1 MLRTAL
7 SPRTHCRNFSRA
19 IVARHAARPT
29 WALTGAPK
37 QATSESSKS
46 PPPPPYLNIKL
57 PDLSAPPPEA
67 EVHIPFT
74 PDYWESSR
82 AKANAA
88 ALAALHEEPQVPKI
102 IVVAGDSA
110 RADSTHISASIRE
123 HVTVEHHH
131 AEPASVPKAS
141 NLRTLF
147 IDVADDLM
155 LPKDLNAFK
164 YSKCQLPH
172 GDFEEMSTSTGT
184 GMSKFHNRTLDN
196 DQVRGI
202 WVIVGLFA
210 GSWVAGGL
218 LKKNSK
224 YAESE

>member
-1 MLRTAL
+1 MLSSDT
-7 SPRTHCRNFSRA
+7 SA
-19 IVARHAARPT
+19 ICPF
-29 WALTGAPK
+29 P
-37 QATSESSKS
+37 Q
-46 PPPPPYLNIKL
+46 
-57 PDLSAPPPEA
+57 
-67 EVHIPFT
+67 PFT
-74 PDYWESSR
+74 PDFWESSR
-82 AKANAA
+82 AKADAA
-88 ALAALHEEPQVPKI
+88 PPALPEEESQVPKV

-141 NLRTLF
+141 NLRALLT
-147 IDVADDLM
+147 DVADDCM
-155 LPKDLNAFK
+155 LPKDFNAFK
-164 YSKCQLPH
+164 YSKGRLPLH
-172 GDFEEMSTSTGT
+172 VDFEETSTSTGAE
-184 GMSKFHNRTLDN
+184 MSKFHNRTLDK

-202 WVIVGLFA
+202 WVIAGLFA

>member
-1 MLRTAL
+1 MLPSAL
-7 SPRTHCRNFSRA
+7 SPRVHFRNFTRA
-19 IVARHAARPT
+19 CVVRDARA
-29 WALTGAPK
+29 WAGAPK
-37 QATSESSKS
+37 QATSESSFKL
-46 PPPPPYLNIKL
+46 PPYLNIKL
-57 PDLSAPPPEA
+57 PDLSVPPPEP

-74 PDYWESSR
+74 PDFWESSR
-82 AKANAA
+82 AKADAA
-88 ALAALHEEPQVPKI
+88 PALPEEPQVPKV

-110 RADSTHISASIRE
+110 RADSTHISAFIRE

-131 AEPASVPKAS
+131 AEPASVPKSS

-164 YSKCQLPH
+164 YSRGRLPLH
-172 GDFEEMSTSTGT
+172 VDFEETSTSTGAE
-184 GMSKFHNRTLDN
+184 MSKFHNRTLDD

-202 WVIVGLFA
+202 WVIAGLFA

>member
-1 MLRTAL
+1 
-7 SPRTHCRNFSRA
+7 
-19 IVARHAARPT
+19 V
-29 WALTGAPK
+29 
-37 QATSESSKS
+37 TS
-46 PPPPPYLNIKL
+46 
-57 PDLSAPPPEA
+57 AQ
-67 EVHIPFT
+67 PFT
-74 PDYWESSR
+74 PDFWESSR

-88 ALAALHEEPQVPKI
+88 PALPEEPQVPKV

-110 RADSTHISASIRE
+110 RADSTHISAAIGE
-123 HVTVEHHH
+123 HVTVEHYH

-147 IDVADDLM
+147 IDVADDLI

-164 YSKCQLPH
+164 YSKGGLPLH
-172 GDFEEMSTSTGT
+172 GDFEEMSTSAGT
-184 GMSKFHNRTLDN
+184 EMSKFHNRTLDN

-218 LKKNSK
+218 LKKKSK
-224 YAESE
+224 YSESE